1 MLMVH
6 CAPMATPSSALL
18 SQLADLLGP
27 KGFADDAD
35 TMAPWLS
42 DWRGQVHGAAA
53 AMLSPASTTEV
64 QAIVRHCAAAGVPL
78 TLQGGNSGQCGGATP
93 PADGTSLLLSL
104 RRMNRIRRLD
114 AGAMQLSGDAGVIL
128 THAHEAAE
136 AAGLR
141 FPLTLGGKGS
151 ATLGGLVSTNAGG
164 TQVLRHGTMRAL
176 TLGLEVVLA
185 DGSLLDMMT
194 PLAKDNQ
201 GADPKQMFIGA
212 EGTLGI
218 VTGVTLRLVP
228 GIASRCVGWF
238 AVASPHAALAALRH
252 IEVTLGRALEGFEI
266 IPQQALDNVLVHVP
280 GTRAPI
286 AAHGPWHVLVELVAQ
301 AGEADPAPLLEAQ
314 IAELL
319 DMNIASDATLAASEA
334 QAEAF
339 WKLRDSIS
347 EGERAVGPA
356 VQHDISVPV
365 DQMPDFIDAV
375 PRQVA
380 AAFPGAT
387 CLAFGHLGDGNV
399 HFHYRPPLGKDAAQW
414 IVQHGEA
421 ASHIVYQAAVDMGGS
436 ISAEHGIG
444 RIKRRVL
451 AELGDPVRL
460 SILNAT
466 KSALDP
472 AGLLN
477 PGVLIL

>member
-1 MLMVH
+1 M
-6 CAPMATPSSALL
+6 PPPTPELLAAL
-18 SQLADLLGP
+18 SDLLGP
-27 KGFADDAD
+27 KGFTQDTD

-53 AMLSPASTTEV
+53 AMLSPVDTSEV
-64 QAIVRHCAAAGVPL
+64 QAILRLCAAVGATL
-78 TLQGGNSGQCGGATP
+78 TMQGGNSGQCGGATP
-93 PADGTSLLLSL
+93 DDSGDALLLSL
-104 RRMNRIRRLD
+104 RRMNRIRSVD
-114 AGAMQLSGDAGVIL
+114 AGAMQLMGDAGVIL

-176 TLGLEVVLA
+176 ILGLEVVLA
-185 DGSLLDMMT
+185 DGSLLDMMM

-201 GADPKQMFIGA
+201 GFDPKQMFIGA
-212 EGTLGI
+212 EGTLGV

-228 GIASRCVGWF
+228 NIASRCVGWF
-238 AVASPHAALAALRH
+238 SVGSPHDALRALRH
-252 IEVTLGRALEGFEI
+252 IEPALGKSLEGFEI
-266 IPQQALDNVLVHVP
+266 IPQEALDHVLHHVP

-286 AAHGPWHVLVELVAQ
+286 ATTGPWHVLVELVAERE
-301 AGEADPAPLLEAQ
+301 EADPAPRVEAAL
-314 IAELL
+314 AELL
-319 DMNIASDATLAASEA
+319 DAGIASDATIAANEA

-356 VQHDISVPV
+356 IQHDISVPV
-365 DQMPDFIDAV
+365 DRMPDYIDAV
-375 PRQVA
+375 PHQIA

-387 CLAFGHLGDGNV
+387 SLAFGHLGDGNV
-399 HFHYRPPLGKDAAQW
+399 HFHFRPPVGTDANAWIAEHGK
-414 IVQHGEA
+414 G
-421 ASHIVYQAAVDMGGS
+421 ASHIVYAAAVAMGGS

-444 RIKRRVL
+444 RIKRDVL

-460 SILNAT
+460 SILNAA

-477 PGVLIL
+477 PGVLIP